1 MAILDEQRASSQSMP
16 QYLRIAALVR
26 ARIIAGDLQPGEQLP
41 PVRALATELHVGR
54 HTVEEAYAEL
64 AAEGLIESRIG
75 QGTFVAPPYPDQPG
89 DAPTPPAPGW
99 VSGHREPIVTREAI
113 SAHQV
118 LREALRPD
126 RRPDQISF
134 ILGAPAADLFPVGEL
149 QRALNAAL
157 REEGAEA
164 LGYEPTEGYGP
175 LRGAVARHLLGLG
188 VHAAPDQVIMTSGAQ
203 QAIDLTL
210 RALTRPGDY
219 VVAESP
225 TYLGILDAC
234 EANGVRLIG
243 VPMDDEG
250 MEVARLAPL
259 LAKYRPKLLIT
270 IPNSHNPTG
279 ITMSL
284 PRRRALLALAAE
296 HRLPVMEED
305 AYGELRYG
313 GQPAPR
319 LRALPGGEE
328 VIYVSSFSKVM
339 LPGLRLGYLLASREV
354 QGRVIFIKQAS
365 DRASGSLVQRAIYR
379 CLESRRLRSY
389 VLTVSRR
396 CRERRDAMLA
406 ALERHLPPGTRW
418 TIPDGGLYLWV
429 RLPEG
434 MSALALYRVALANDV
449 VVAPGGAYFP
459 EADDHPF
466 IALNFAAQ
474 PPDRIEEGIRRLG
487 RAMRATMGSA
497 PSRPGESVRS

>member
-1 MAILDEQRASSQSMP
+1 VAALDQQRPPSQPTP

-26 ARIIAGDLQPGEQLP
+26 ARIVAGDLHPGERLP
-41 PVRALATELHVGR
+41 PVRALAHELQVGR

-64 AAEGLIESRIG
+64 AAEGLIESRVG
-75 QGTFVAPPYPDQPG
+75 QGTFVAPPTPERSG
-89 DAPTPPAPGW
+89 DPPATPAAPGW

-126 RRPDQISF
+126 RRPDQVSF

-175 LRGAVARHLLGLG
+175 LRAAVARHLLGLG
-188 VHAAPDQVIMTSGAQ
+188 ITAAPDQVIMTSGAQ

-259 LAKYRPKLLIT
+259 LDTHRPKLLIT

-284 PRRRALLALAAE
+284 ARRRALLALAAE
-296 HRLPVMEED
+296 HRLPIMEED

-339 LPGLRLGYLLASREV
+339 LPGLRLGYLLASPEV
-354 QGRVIFIKQAS
+354 QSRVVFIKQAS

-389 VLTVSRR
+389 VQSVSRR
-396 CRERRDAMLA
+396 CRERRDAMLV
-406 ALERHLPPGTRW
+406 ALDRHLPAGTRW

-434 MSALALYRVALANDV
+434 MSALALYRAALAHDV
-449 VVAPGGAYFP
+449 VVAPGGAYFSA
-459 EADDHPF
+459 ADDHPF

-474 PPDRIEEGIRRLG
+474 PPDRIDEGIRRLG
-487 RAMRATMGSA
+487 HAMRATANMPASLIA
-497 PSRPGESVRS
+497 DH

>member
-1 MAILDEQRASSQSMP
+1 MAETTADRDQPTP

-26 ARIIAGDLQPGEQLP
+26 ARIVAGDLAPGERLP
-41 PVRALATELHVGR
+41 PVRALAAELGVGR
-54 HTVEEAYAEL
+54 HTIEEAYAEL
-64 AAEGLIESRIG
+64 AAEGLTEARVG
-75 QGTFVAPPYPDQPG
+75 QGTFVAPPYPG
-89 DAPTPPAPGW
+89 HGNGHANGARPAPQPW
-99 VSGHREPIVTREAI
+99 VSGHRAPIVTRGAI
-113 SAHQV
+113 SARQV

-126 RRPDQISF
+126 RGPDQISL

-157 REEGAEA
+157 REEGADA

-175 LRGAVARHLLGLG
+175 LRAAVARHLLGLG
-188 VHAAPDQVIMTSGAQ
+188 IPAAPDQVIMTSGAQ

-210 RALTRPGDY
+210 RALAQPGDY

-250 MEVARLAPL
+250 MAVADLAPL
-259 LAKYRPKLLIT
+259 LAAHRPKLLIT

-284 PRRRALLALAAE
+284 ARRRALLALAAE
-296 HRLPVMEED
+296 HRLPIMEED

-313 GQPAPR
+313 GPAAPR
-319 LRALPGGEE
+319 LKALPGGEG

-339 LPGLRLGYLLASREV
+339 LPGLRLGYLLAGGEAHARIV
-354 QGRVIFIKQAS
+354 TIKQAS

-389 VLTVSRR
+389 VQGVSRR

-406 ALERHLPPGTRW
+406 ALERHLPPGARW

-434 MSALALYRVALANDV
+434 VSALALYRVALAHDV

-459 EADDHPF
+459 EGDDHPF

-474 PPDRIEEGIRRLG
+474 PPERIEEGIRRLAAAL
-487 RAMRATMGSA
+487 RAVMPA
-497 PSRPGESVRS
+497 P

>member
-1 MAILDEQRASSQSMP
+1 MAEGTTVVGGKRKAPEAQSTP
-16 QYLRIAALVR
+16 QYLRIASLVR
-26 ARIIAGDLQPGEQLP
+26 ARIVAGDLGPGERLP
-41 PVRALATELHVGR
+41 PVRALATELQVGR
-54 HTVEEAYAEL
+54 HTIEEAYAEL
-64 AAEGLIESRIG
+64 AAEGLIESRVG
-75 QGTFVAPPYPDQPG
+75 QGTFVAPPYPDQPQG
-89 DAPTPPAPGW
+89 VGASTPAPGW

-175 LRGAVARHLLGLG
+175 LRAAVARHLLGFG
-188 VHAAPDQVIMTSGAQ
+188 VPAAPDQVIVTSGAQ

-210 RALTRPGDY
+210 RALTKPGDY

-250 MEVARLAPL
+250 MAVERLAPL
-259 LAKYRPKLLIT
+259 LATYRPKLLIT
-270 IPNSHNPTG
+270 VPNSHNPTG
-279 ITMSL
+279 ITMSTA
-284 PRRRALLALAAE
+284 RRRALLALCAE
-296 HRLPVMEED
+296 HSLPIMEED

-319 LRALPGGEE
+319 LKALPGGEE

-339 LPGLRLGYLLASREV
+339 LPGLRLGYLLASREIHSRIV
-354 QGRVIFIKQAS
+354 FIKQAS

-389 VLTVSRR
+389 VQSVSRR
-396 CRERRDAMLA
+396 CRERRDAMLV
-406 ALERHLPPGTRW
+406 ALERHLPPGARW

-434 MSALALYRVALANDV
+434 VSALALYRAALAHDV

-459 EADDHPF
+459 AGDDHPF

-474 PPDRIEEGIRRLG
+474 PPERIDEGIRRLG
-487 RAMRATMGSA
+487 AAMRMVSLGV
-497 PSRPGESVRS
+497 PE

>member
-1 MAILDEQRASSQSMP
+1 MATLDEQRPTSHPTP

-26 ARIIAGDLQPGEQLP
+26 ARIVAGDLQPGERLP
-41 PVRALATELHVGR
+41 PVRALAAELQVGR

-64 AAEGLIESRIG
+64 AAEGLTESRIG

-89 DAPTPPAPGW
+89 DAPAPPPAPGW
-99 VSGHREPIVTREAI
+99 VSGHREPLVTREAI

-175 LRGAVARHLLGLG
+175 LRAAVARHLLGLG
-188 VHAAPDQVIMTSGAQ
+188 VNAAPDQVIMTSGAQ

-210 RALTRPGDY
+210 RALTSPGDY

-250 MEVARLAPL
+250 MEIARLAPL
-259 LAKYRPKLLIT
+259 LDTYRPKLLIT

-284 PRRRALLALAAE
+284 PRRRALLDLAAA
-296 HRLPVMEED
+296 HRLPIMEED

-339 LPGLRLGYLLASREV
+339 LPGLRLGYLVASSDV
-354 QGRVIFIKQAS
+354 QSRVVFIKQAS

-389 VLTVSRR
+389 VQSVSRR

-418 TIPDGGLYLWV
+418 TIPDGGLYLWI

-434 MSALALYRVALANDV
+434 MSALALYRVALAHDV
-449 VVAPGGAYFP
+449 VVAPGGAYFSAP
-459 EADDHPF
+459 DDYPF

-474 PPDRIEEGIRRLG
+474 PPDRIDEGIRRLG
-487 RAMRATMGSA
+487 HAMRATLA
-497 PSRPGESVRS
+497 TIDR

>member
-1 MAILDEQRASSQSMP
+1 MAYPDTVDDIAVRADQP
-16 QYLRIAALVR
+16 QYLRIAGLIR
-26 ARIIAGDLQPGEQLP
+26 ARIVAGDLQPGERLP
-41 PVRALATELHVGR
+41 PVRALAAELRVGR
-54 HTVEEAYAEL
+54 HTIEEAYAEL
-64 AAEGLIESRIG
+64 TAEGLIEARVG
-75 QGTFVAPPYPDQPG
+75 HGTFVAPPYPDHPR
-89 DAPTPPAPGW
+89 DLAAPGW
-99 VSGHREPIVTREAI
+99 VSGHREPIVTRGAI
-113 SAHQV
+113 SARQV

-126 RRPDQISF
+126 RHADQISF
-134 ILGAPAADLFPVGEL
+134 ILGAPAADLFPVSEL

-157 REEGAEA
+157 REEGAGA

-175 LRGAVARHLLGLG
+175 LRAVVARHLLGLG
-188 VHAAPDQVIMTSGAQ
+188 VPAAPDQVIVTSGAQ

-210 RALTRPGDY
+210 RALTQPGDY

-243 VPMDDEG
+243 VPMDAEG
-250 MEVARLAPL
+250 MEVDRLAPL
-259 LAKYRPKLLIT
+259 LDTYRPKLLIT
-270 IPNSHNPTG
+270 VPNSHNPTG
-279 ITMSL
+279 ITMS
-284 PRRRALLALAAE
+284 PARRRALLALTAA
-296 HRLPVMEED
+296 HHLPVMEED

-319 LRALPGGEE
+319 LKALPGGEG

-339 LPGLRLGYLLASREV
+339 LPGLRLGYLLASHDVHSRIV
-354 QGRVIFIKQAS
+354 TIKQAS

-389 VLTVSRR
+389 VQGVSRR

-406 ALERHLPPGTRW
+406 ALERHLPPGARW

-434 MSALALYRVALANDV
+434 VSALGLYRAALAHGV
-449 VVAPGGAYFP
+449 AVAPGGAYFP
-459 EADDHPF
+459 AGDDHPF

-474 PPDRIEEGIRRLG
+474 PPERIDEGIRRLG
-487 RAMRATMGSA
+487 AAMRAVLAS
-497 PSRPGESVRS
+497 PGPLAANA